1 MLVAFGAFVA
11 PRTAQPAS
19 RYTLT
24 ASLVDQHSVDIG
36 HYAAMLGVDHALF
49 EGHLRSDK
57 GPGQPVLAAPFYMLA
72 RAVGAPA
79 ISARPRKTGDLMLW
93 WLTLT
98 TSVLPFALLCAL
110 VYRRCARVA
119 PRGALVA
126 TLSLLIA
133 SIALPVS
140 TSLFAHS
147 LSALLGYAAYALIV
161 DTWPSRWRS
170 ACRRQRSRVRRSR
183 RSISSSSS
191 QPSSECSRCGARGT
205 ASHWLAIGAIPPL
218 AGLAWYQWRAFGS
231 PWQTPFKYYAGV
243 IHGQTHGGYT
253 WPKLAWLFNSTLG
266 NAACC

>member
-1 MLVAFGAFVA
+1 
-11 PRTAQPAS
+11 
-19 RYTLT
+19 
-24 ASLVDQHSVDIG
+24 
-36 HYAAMLGVDHALF
+36 MLGVDHALF

-79 ISARPRKTGDLMLW
+79 ISAKPRKTDDLMLW

-110 VYRRCARVA
+110 AYRRCARVA

-133 SIALPVS
+133 SIALPVT

-161 DTWPSRWRS
+161 DTWPSRWRMLAAGALTGAAIANGVS
-170 ACRRQRSRVRRSR
+170 ARHRRSR
-183 RSISSSSS
+183 R
-191 QPSSECSRCGARGT
+191 RGARVVARARS
-205 ASHWLAIGAIPPL
+205 ASTSSFWGQSRRSPGSLGISGERSDHRGRRRSSTT
-218 AGLAWYQWRAFGS
+218 RA
-231 PWQTPFKYYAGV
+231 
-243 IHGQTHGGYT
+243 
-253 WPKLAWLFNSTLG
+253 
-266 NAACC
+266 